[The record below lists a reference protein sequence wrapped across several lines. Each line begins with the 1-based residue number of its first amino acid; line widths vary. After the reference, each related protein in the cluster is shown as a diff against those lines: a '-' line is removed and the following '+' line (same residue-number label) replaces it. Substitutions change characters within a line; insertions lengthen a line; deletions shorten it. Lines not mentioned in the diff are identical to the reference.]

1 MDALLLARS
10 HELVSSRPARRHP
23 KTIDGPWSWKND
35 DDGKGV
41 RIGILASNFFF
52 FCDFTRPSPI
62 SRSTPSHRGLYGAHI
77 MIKVLTGERELRA
90 GSMFFFRPTRAAI
103 EPANTSKNPNLTI
116 SLSGLR
122 LLFLFLSFSFP
133 FSCLLLYLVLLLF

>member
-52 FCDFTRPSPI
+52 FFVILVDEAGQVLSIPVGVDPKVVDVYR
-62 SRSTPSHRGLYGAHI
+62 HI
-77 MIKVLTGERELRA
+77 
-90 GSMFFFRPTRAAI
+90 FDW
-103 EPANTSKNPNLTI
+103 
-116 SLSGLR
+116 
-122 LLFLFLSFSFP
+122 
-133 FSCLLLYLVLLLF
+133 